1 MIPLPDPRMGYSPEG
16 WDEMVLLF
24 HRHPGGRS
32 DLGNRVQA
40 AKESTDPKIKEILWW
55 GEPERCSFDERPSD
69 YWWPEQKAR
78 PWRFTERRLA
88 KFFLVSQDVP
98 GFRPGQNWS
107 EINDH
112 KGQVVEGYGKI
123 GYEVE
128 IWLDDSES
136 LLGMLR
142 DRADLRIFL
151 AHGDQTE
158 GVRCTD
164 RFVSWEE
171 VQDNIGPT
179 GLSHFMSC
187 WSHDAE
193 VSDDDGSYPFEQGLL
208 HAGCSAVILTHD
220 QSHEIPGNAKSGGLF
235 EIQRLLGIL
244 DRCHKLGL
252 KAAMEAYRSEYEGML
267 GPIGASIIVDHEVAA
282 GDPSWGVLD

>member
-1 MIPLPDPRMGYSPEG
+1 
-16 WDEMVLLF
+16 
-24 HRHPGGRS
+24 
-32 DLGNRVQA
+32 
-40 AKESTDPKIKEILWW
+40 
-55 GEPERCSFDERPSD
+55 RPSD
-69 YWWPEQKAR
+69 NWWSEQKAR

-98 GFRPGQNWS
+98 GFPPRQNWS

-151 AHGDQTE
+151 AHGDKNE

-179 GLSHFMSC
+179 GLSHLMSC
-187 WSHDAE
+187 WSNDYDI
-193 VSDDDGSYPFEQGLL
+193 SDDDGSYPFGQGLL

-220 QSHEIPGNAKSGGLF
+220 QGHHIPGSAKSGGIF

-244 DRCHKLGL
+244 DRC
-252 KAAMEAYRSEYEGML
+252 
-267 GPIGASIIVDHEVAA
+267 
-282 GDPSWGVLD
+282 